1 MAKYITSIPD
11 SGKMPLD
18 RVVKR
23 LNGTPDHPDLYFTAL
38 GTASDT
44 GVTTAYGFAKNSPLA
59 CVGDVLT
66 VATGSTTKQYV
77 ILDTAGHLAEIY
89 NSNNLNVNNLISA
102 QLATYI
108 PNIGFQGDLPTGE
121 TEILKGQEF
130 RAGRKL
136 LGTST
141 TVMENDYLIA
151 TKDFTLPDSSEL
163 TDPDAV
169 ETMLENFVV
178 VEQNLTGALVG
189 INGATNNVKTFT
201 SGKYISKIEIDST
214 GKLKFTE
221 SDLPVNGVT
230 AVSATAGKYVSGI
243 SLSGGKV
250 TVTTADLPLKG
261 LNAVTAQSGKYVSGI
276 SIDANGKVTVT
287 TANLPTIPTV
297 EYPTMHTLVFNKAS
311 NGTGRNGILLGGIS
325 VSNGV
330 VSVKLNAHARFAA
343 PQVSPIEFHDTLIV
357 EINGIRA
364 NYKEDYIITG
374 TDSAITVQFTSSL
387 VQQIGLDA
395 NDEIAVTYLAKRD
408 AVAGLGNSY

>member
-1 MAKYITSIPD
+1 MAKYVSTIPD

-38 GTASDT
+38 GAASDT
-44 GVTTAYGFAKNSPLA
+44 GVNTAYGFAKNSPLA
-59 CVGDVLT
+59 CVGDILT
-66 VATGSTTKQYV
+66 VATGSSTRQFV
-77 ILDTAGHLAEIY
+77 ILDTAGTLAEFY
-89 NSNNLNVNNLISA
+89 NSSNLNVNNLISA

-108 PNIGFQGDLPTGE
+108 PNIGFQGDLPTAQ
-121 TEILKGQEF
+121 TDIKKGQEF

-136 LGTST
+136 VGTST

-151 TKDFTLPDSSEL
+151 KNNYTLPSSASL
-163 TDPDAV
+163 STAAAI

-189 INGATNNVKTFT
+189 INGTNNAVNFT
-201 SGKYISKIEIDST
+201 SGKYISKVEVDSN

-230 AVSATAGKYVSGI
+230 AVTATAGKYVSGI

-250 TVTTADLPLKG
+250 TATTADLPVKG
-261 LNAVTAQSGKYVSGI
+261 LNAVSAQSGKYVSGI
-276 SIDANGKVTVT
+276 SLDANGKVTVT

-297 EYPTMHTLVFNKAS
+297 EYPTMHTLLFNGKDG
-311 NGTGRNGILLGGIS
+311 GTGANS
-325 VSNGV
+325 VIFGAIDVASGAV
-330 VSVKLNAHARFAA
+330 TLVLNRHQRFAA
-343 PQVSPIEFHDTLIV
+343 PVVSPLAFHDTLIV
-357 EINGIRA
+357 EINGLRA

-374 TDSAITVQFTSSL
+374 SNSAITVQFTSSL

-395 NDEIAVTYLAKRD
+395 NDEISVTYLAARD
-408 AVAGLGNSY
+408 AVAALGDTY

>member
-1 MAKYITSIPD
+1 MAQKITTIPA

-163 TDPDAV
+163 ADSDAV

-178 VEQNLTGALVG
+178 VEQNLTG
-189 INGATNNVKTFT
+189 GAA
-201 SGKYISKIEIDST
+201 E
-214 GKLKFTE
+214 
-221 SDLPVNGVT
+221 
-230 AVSATAGKYVSGI
+230 
-243 SLSGGKV
+243 
-250 TVTTADLPLKG
+250 
-261 LNAVTAQSGKYVSGI
+261 
-276 SIDANGKVTVT
+276 
-287 TANLPTIPTV
+287 
-297 EYPTMHTLVFNKAS
+297 
-311 NGTGRNGILLGGIS
+311 
-325 VSNGV
+325 
-330 VSVKLNAHARFAA
+330 
-343 PQVSPIEFHDTLIV
+343 
-357 EINGIRA
+357 
-364 NYKEDYIITG
+364 
-374 TDSAITVQFTSSL
+374 
-387 VQQIGLDA
+387 
-395 NDEIAVTYLAKRD
+395 
-408 AVAGLGNSY
+408 